1 MTLIRP
7 TIVIFLLLTL
17 ITGAIYP
24 AIVTALAQ
32 IAFPSR
38 ASGSIITRDG
48 KPIGSSL
55 IGQNFTASRYFW
67 PRPSSAGSNGYDA
80 ANSAGSNLAPSN
92 PVLTDAVKQRVAAY
106 RAADPGNT
114 RPIPS
119 ELVTASA
126 SGLDPHISPAA
137 ADYQAD
143 RIARV
148 RGMEPATVRR
158 LIAAQT
164 EGRNGGLLGD
174 ARINVVL
181 LNLALDAAAPK
192 VNQR

>member
-48 KPIGSSL
+48 KSIGSSL
-55 IGQNFTASRYFW
+55 IGQNFTDARYFW
-67 PRPSSAGSNGYDA
+67 PRPSSAGSKGYDA
-80 ANSAGSNLAPSN
+80 ANSAGSNLASSN
-92 PVLTDAVKQRVAAY
+92 PALADAVKQRVAAY
-106 RAADPGNT
+106 RVGNT
-114 RPIPS
+114 KPIPV

-126 SGLDPHISPAA
+126 SGFDPHISPAA
-137 ADYQAD
+137 ADFQAD
-143 RIARV
+143 RIACV
-148 RGMEPATVRR
+148 RGMEPAAVRR

-164 EGRNGGLLGD
+164 EGRSGGILGD
-174 ARINVVL
+174 ARINVLL
-181 LNLALDAAAPK
+181 LNLALDAAEPP